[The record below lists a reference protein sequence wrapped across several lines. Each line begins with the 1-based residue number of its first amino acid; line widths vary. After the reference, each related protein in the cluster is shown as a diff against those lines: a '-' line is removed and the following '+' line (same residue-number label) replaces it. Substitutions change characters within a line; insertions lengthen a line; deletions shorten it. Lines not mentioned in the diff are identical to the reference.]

1 MKPKFR
7 SIIAA
12 FAPLQRPYLIVCVS
26 LCAVTS
32 AHADQTWT
40 GAVDTS
46 WTDAGNWDTSIPG
59 AADVVIFNAL
69 SSSFTNNA
77 TFLNATT
84 SIKGLKVVDPA
95 TVVSIGAGN
104 TLTLDSS
111 GIDMSTATRNLT
123 VNAPLVLGVA
133 QPWNVQTG
141 ITLTVGGGVSGTG
154 PLTKSGAGTV
164 SLGGTNTYTG
174 ATAVT
179 GGALTITSGAPGTT
193 GTGFT
198 LSGGSVTTVNFP
210 SNVDDNVGA
219 VNYTGNATLTSTL
232 SSTRTMT
239 IAGMNVDSGFTG
251 IFNAGGRC
259 SIVGGTGAGTFRAN
273 IAASALGNTTD
284 SRHDIN
290 GNWTNFTGTLE
301 LNGTAATSGVR
312 LVPNGGTFNGDLSN
326 AAVKLSNNGGTTT
339 FNLLGRFGTNG
350 TISLGSLE
358 GAAGTFIKNCNG
370 GGAGTYSIGK
380 LGTNTEFA
388 GTITN
393 DGLSAISIT
402 KVGAGTL
409 TLSGSANNHTGTT
422 TVNLGVLKYN
432 GAKTGTGATAVNNN
446 GTLAGSG
453 SLAGTTSIN
462 TGGTLAPGDTG
473 TGNLS
478 FANLTLN
485 SGSTLKLGATPSAN
499 KAVVQTAGTLTLASG
514 ISVDVNGFSTDGT
527 YDIIDITGANPPS
540 GSAATAFTA
549 INTSGGK
556 VYTFGSSATAITM
569 TISGSDPT
577 NFWNVDGGGSWNVA
591 GNWTKGAA
599 PNAIGAIAKVGPGI
613 GGAGGSFTPL
623 EFAIT
628 LDSDN
633 TVGTLVA
640 QTANISTLTI
650 NPGSSAR
657 TLSFDNGAS
666 TSILSGVLGDL
677 IVNAPIAVD
686 AQGLSVDVSMRTNV
700 TPNTPFL
707 ITLNGV
713 VSGPSAALSK
723 SGLGTLVLAGDNSYG
738 GGTVIGAG
746 TVTIN
751 SATSLGDLASA
762 ATFSGGTLRLANA
775 LTGITRSFQVS
786 GSSSAIID
794 TNGFNFAYDGVISP
808 AGGGTGGLLKIGGGT
823 LTLTAAQTYTG
834 ATNVSVG
841 TLAVAG
847 GSLTNS
853 AAAAVT
859 GSALSLSSG
868 SIAFNGGLNANTGNP
883 STTIF
888 LNLTGGTF
896 STTFLSMGRSA
907 TATLNPTQGT
917 TTSGLYINGAAASLT
932 GALNVG
938 LNSTGTNSTASA
950 RIDSGSLTVDGA
962 VLISISSPDRWSV
975 VDVNGGTF
983 TSTNVATGV
992 QIGAGQIGST
1002 AFLVRNGTATVE
1014 RFLLQ
1019 QPATSTETSLL
1030 NVSGGTLYI
1039 GAGGIVGN
1047 NNSGVGVLDVR
1058 LGTATLGA
1066 KAAWSTSLG
1075 ATLNGTTTI
1084 KAADAADAPFDIGI
1098 SGVLRGTG
1106 GFDKTGGGKLTLAG
1120 INTYTGNTTVSAG
1133 TLEVTNDDVF
1143 GDASTVT
1150 IASGATLN
1158 LTHSGI
1164 DRVAVLVVNGVT
1176 QPDGV
1181 YTFGTGQLEVEGSA
1195 YTTWASSFGLQDPW
1209 LGLDPTL
1216 NGTPGADPDNDG
1228 IANELE
1234 FALGGNPTLSSTNIL
1249 PTLTVTATDFI
1260 YTFNRVDASEA
1271 EVALT
1276 FQSSTTLAG
1285 GSWAPLAIGADT
1297 GSSGPGVVV
1306 AENGVAADTITV
1318 TISKGANTTLF
1329 GRLQAVK

>member
-1 MKPKFR
+1 M
-7 SIIAA
+7 
-12 FAPLQRPYLIVCVS
+12 
-26 LCAVTS
+26 
-32 AHADQTWT
+32 
-40 GAVDTS
+40 
-46 WTDAGNWDTSIPG
+46 
-59 AADVVIFNAL
+59 
-69 SSSFTNNA
+69 
-77 TFLNATT
+77 
-84 SIKGLKVVDPA
+84 
-95 TVVSIGAGN
+95 
-104 TLTLDSS
+104 
-111 GIDMSTATRNLT
+111 
-123 VNAPLVLGVA
+123 
-133 QPWNVQTG
+133 
-141 ITLTVGGGVSGTG
+141 
-154 PLTKSGAGTV
+154 
-164 SLGGTNTYTG
+164 
-174 ATAVT
+174 
-179 GGALTITSGAPGTT
+179 
-193 GTGFT
+193 
-198 LSGGSVTTVNFP
+198 
-210 SNVDDNVGA
+210 
-219 VNYTGNATLTSTL
+219 
-232 SSTRTMT
+232 
-239 IAGMNVDSGFTG
+239 
-251 IFNAGGRC
+251 
-259 SIVGGTGAGTFRAN
+259 
-273 IAASALGNTTD
+273 
-284 SRHDIN
+284 
-290 GNWTNFTGTLE
+290 
-301 LNGTAATSGVR
+301 
-312 LVPNGGTFNGDLSN
+312 
-326 AAVKLSNNGGTTT
+326 
-339 FNLLGRFGTNG
+339 
-350 TISLGSLE
+350 
-358 GAAGTFIKNCNG
+358 
-370 GGAGTYSIGK
+370 
-380 LGTNTEFA
+380 
-388 GTITN
+388 
-393 DGLSAISIT
+393 
-402 KVGAGTL
+402 
-409 TLSGSANNHTGTT
+409 
-422 TVNLGVLKYN
+422 
-432 GAKTGTGATAVNNN
+432 NNN

-577 NFWNVDGGGSWNVA
+577 NFWNVDGDGSWNVA
-591 GNWTKGAA
+591 GNWTKGAV

-613 GGAGGSFTPL
+613 GGAGGFFTPL

-633 TVGTLVA
+633 TVGTFVA
-640 QTANISTLTI
+640 QTDNISTLTI
-650 NPGSSAR
+650 NPGSPAG

-786 GSSSAIID
+786 GASSAIVD
-794 TNGFNFAYDGVISP
+794 TNGFSFDYDGVISP
-808 AGGGTGGLLKIGGGT
+808 VGGGTGGLVKTGGGT
-823 LTLTAAQTYTG
+823 MTLTAAQTYTG
-834 ATNVSVG
+834 STNVIGG

-853 AAAAVT
+853 VAAGVT
-859 GSALSLSSG
+859 SAGLTLSSG
-868 SIAFNGGLNANTGNP
+868 SIAFNGGLNCNTGNP
-883 STTIF
+883 STSVFI
-888 LNLTGGTF
+888 NLTSGTF

-907 TATLNPTQGT
+907 TTIFGPVTQGNT
-917 TTSGLYINGAAASLT
+917 TTGLYINGTTASVT
-932 GALNVG
+932 GALSVG
-938 LNSTGTNSTASA
+938 LNNTGTNSTASA

-962 VLISISSPDRWSV
+962 VSISISSPDRWSV
-975 VDVNGGTF
+975 MDVNGGTF

-992 QIGAGQIGST
+992 QIGTGQAGSV

-1019 QPATSTETSLL
+1019 QPAASVRTSLL
-1030 NVSGGTLYI
+1030 NVSGGTLYV

-1058 LGTATLGA
+1058 LGNATLGA
-1066 KAAWSTSLG
+1066 KASWSTLLG
-1075 ATLNGTTTI
+1075 ATLNGSTII
-1084 KAADAADAPFDIGI
+1084 KAADAADAPFDISI
-1098 SGVLRGTG
+1098 SGVLGGTG
-1106 GFDKTGGGKLTLAG
+1106 GFNKTGGGKLTLSG
-1120 INTYTGNTTVSAG
+1120 INTYTGNTTISAG

-1143 GDASTVT
+1143 DNASTVT
-1150 IASGATLN
+1150 IASALGATLS
-1158 LTHSGI
+1158 LTHAGI
-1164 DRVAVLVVNGVT
+1164 DQVRALVVDGVP
-1176 QPDGV
+1176 QPDGF
-1181 YTFGTGQLEVEGSA
+1181 YTFGAGQLEVVGSA
-1195 YTTWASSFGLQDPW
+1195 YAGWASSYGLQDPW
-1209 LGLDPTL
+1209 LGVDPAL

-1228 IANELE
+1228 VANSLE

-1249 PTLTVTATDFI
+1249 PTLSVTATDFI

-1276 FQSSTTLAG
+1276 FQSGTTLAG